1 MQATSAS
8 MCKCTKSGEQ
18 MNKQNATKM
27 SRMEKILKI
36 QD

>member
-1 MQATSAS
+1 MQATSIF

-18 MNKQNATKM
+18 VNKQNTTKM
-27 SRMEKILKI
+27 SRMGKILKI